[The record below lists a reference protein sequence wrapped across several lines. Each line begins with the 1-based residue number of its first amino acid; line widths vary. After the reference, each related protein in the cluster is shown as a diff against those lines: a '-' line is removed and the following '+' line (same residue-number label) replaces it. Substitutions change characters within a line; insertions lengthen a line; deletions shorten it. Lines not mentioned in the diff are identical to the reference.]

1 MQHNVDFIEGKPVFH
16 QTIKCFKAGPGVAA
30 ENSTSLRLRQEP
42 YSVTR
47 CIGTSKWH
55 NVTSGSIPYFYTLQR
70 QNDKSNA
77 LLIGRDFIALRKE
90 TAPGN

>member
-1 MQHNVDFIEGKPVFH
+1 ML
-16 QTIKCFKAGPGVAA
+16 KAGPGVAA
-30 ENSTSLRLRQEP
+30 EKLHQLAVTPGP

-55 NVTSGSIPYFYTLQR
+55 NVTSGSYRTFYTLQR
-70 QNDKSNA
+70 QNDKKQCPA
-77 LLIGRDFIALRKE
+77 DWRDFIALRKE